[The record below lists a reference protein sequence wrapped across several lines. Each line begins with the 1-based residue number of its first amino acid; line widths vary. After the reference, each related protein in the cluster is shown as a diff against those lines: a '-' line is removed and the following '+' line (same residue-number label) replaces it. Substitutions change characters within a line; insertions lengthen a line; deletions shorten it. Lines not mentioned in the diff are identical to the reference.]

1 MKSTAGHIF
10 ALRTLGGNG
19 VEYRTKFGSLDSHGR
34 GRVEPIDDD
43 PKRYAFSNLFDVA
56 TKSKPYEKV
65 AVAKNL
71 QYVIEAI
78 RAEGTSEWRV
88 ADHDETILVMDGEVT
103 VELLDLADP
112 NAVAPG
118 TEGSIGLQGDPE
130 GTPMGHAVA
139 GRGHMVLLP
148 GRRAY
153 RFAAAKPSVL
163 LLQTIRGRD
172 TVERWATICQTM
184 I

>member
-1 MKSTAGHIF
+1 MG
-10 ALRTLGGNG
+10 
-19 VEYRTKFGSLDSHGR
+19 YRTQFGSLETHDR

-43 PKRYAFSNLFDVA
+43 PKRYAFSNLFEVA
-56 TKSKPYEKV
+56 ANSKPYEKV

-88 ADHDETILVMDGEVT
+88 ADHDETALIMDGEVT

-112 NAVAPG
+112 GVVPAG
-118 TEGSIGLQGDPE
+118 TEGSIALAGNPE
-130 GTPMGHAVA
+130 GTPMGHSVA
-139 GRGHMVLLP
+139 RRGHMILLP
-148 GRRAY
+148 AHRAY
-153 RFAAAKPSVL
+153 RFSADKPAVL
-163 LLQTIRGRD
+163 LLQTILGRD
-172 TVERWATICQTM
+172 TVEKWATICQTM

>member
-1 MKSTAGHIF
+1 M
-10 ALRTLGGNG
+10 
-19 VEYRTKFGSLDSHGR
+19 EYRTKFGSLDSHDR

-43 PKRYAFSNLFDVA
+43 PRRYAFSNLFEVA
-56 TKSKPYEKV
+56 ASSKPYEKV

-71 QYVIEAI
+71 QYAIEAI
-78 RAEGTSEWRV
+78 RAEGTSQWRV
-88 ADHDETILVMDGEVT
+88 ADHDETALVMDGEVT

-112 NAVAPG
+112 NAVASG
-118 TEGSIGLQGDPE
+118 TEGSIGLDGDPK

-148 GRRAY
+148 AHRAY
-153 RFAAAKPSVL
+153 RFAAEKPSVI
-163 LLQTIRGRD
+163 LLQTIQGRD